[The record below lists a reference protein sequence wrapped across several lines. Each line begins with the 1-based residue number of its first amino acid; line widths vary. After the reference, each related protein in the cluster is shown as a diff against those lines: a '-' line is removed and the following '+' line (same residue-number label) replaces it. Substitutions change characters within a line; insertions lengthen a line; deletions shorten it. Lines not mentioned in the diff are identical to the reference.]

1 SEASSVGR
9 SSSRRSSAGPGS
21 GCSRCRR
28 SSIATSRSSR
38 ARCSWWRSRT
48 SSRTSSSTCPP
59 PGSTRGSA
67 MRDPLRRLLRSPF
80 GATGLALFGAL
91 LLTALFA
98 PLIATQ
104 DPIALVPRDALQGP
118 SPAHLFGTDDLGRDV
133 FSRVIWGSRL
143 AVRLGVLSVVI
154 AASGGVVLG
163 LLAGY
168 YGGWVD
174 NLISRLLEVVLAFP
188 GILFAI
194 AIVAILGPSL
204 DNLIIALGLFGWP
217 GYARLVRASVLSAK
231 QREYVEAA
239 RATGATE
246 SRIMARHLLPNV
258 IAPVIILSATRFGCA
273 LLAGSGLS
281 FIGLGVPSAHHEWC
295 AIIATGRVLLLR
307 CWWVF

>member
-1 SEASSVGR
+1 
-9 SSSRRSSAGPGS
+9 
-21 GCSRCRR
+21 
-28 SSIATSRSSR
+28 
-38 ARCSWWRSRT
+38 
-48 SSRTSSSTCPP
+48 
-59 PGSTRGSA
+59 
-67 MRDPLRRLLRSPF
+67 MRDTVGRLLRSPF

-91 LLTALFA
+91 LLTALLA

-118 SPAHLFGTDDLGRDV
+118 SAAHLFGTDDLGRDV

-143 AVRLGVLSVVI
+143 AVRLGVLSVLI

-174 NLISRLLEVVLAFP
+174 NLISRVLEVVLAFP

-204 DNLIIALGLFGWP
+204 DNLIVALGLFGWP
-217 GYARLVRASVLSAK
+217 GYARLVRGSVLSAK
-231 QREYVEAA
+231 HREYVEAA
-239 RATGATE
+239 RAVGATGR
-246 SRIMARHLLPNV
+246 RIMARHLLPNV
-258 IAPVIILSATRFGCA
+258 VAPVIILSATRFGGA

-281 FIGLGVPSAHHEWC
+281 FIGLGVPIPQPEWG
-295 AIIATGRVLLLR
+295 AIMATGRDYLDSA
-307 CWWVF
+307 WWVFAFPGGIIAVAVLGVNLLGDGLRDVLDPRLRT

>member
-1 SEASSVGR
+1 
-9 SSSRRSSAGPGS
+9 
-21 GCSRCRR
+21 
-28 SSIATSRSSR
+28 
-38 ARCSWWRSRT
+38 
-48 SSRTSSSTCPP
+48 
-59 PGSTRGSA
+59 
-67 MRDPLRRLLRSPF
+67 MRDTVRRLIRSPF
-80 GATGLALFGAL
+80 GASGLALFGAL

-104 DPIALVPRDALQGP
+104 DPTALTPRDALQGP
-118 SPAHLFGTDDLGRDV
+118 SPVHLFGTDDLGRDV

-154 AASGGVVLG
+154 AASGGVALG
-163 LLAGY
+163 LLAGF

-204 DNLIIALGLFGWP
+204 DNLIVALGLFGWP
-217 GYARLVRASVLSAK
+217 GYARLVRGSVLSAK

-239 RATGATE
+239 RAMGATGT
-246 SRIMARHLLPNV
+246 RIMARHLLPNV
-258 IAPVIILSATRFGCA
+258 VAPVIILSATRFGGA

-281 FIGLGVPSAHHEWC
+281 FIGLGVPIPQPEWG
-295 AIIATGRVLLLR
+295 AIMATGREYLDAA
-307 CWWVF
+307 WWVFAFPGGIIVLAVLGVNLLGDGLRDVLDPRLRV

>member
-1 SEASSVGR
+1 
-9 SSSRRSSAGPGS
+9 
-21 GCSRCRR
+21 
-28 SSIATSRSSR
+28 
-38 ARCSWWRSRT
+38 
-48 SSRTSSSTCPP
+48 
-59 PGSTRGSA
+59 
-67 MRDPLRRLLRSPF
+67 MRDTVRRLIRSPF
-80 GATGLALFGAL
+80 GASGLALFGAL

-104 DPIALVPRDALQGP
+104 DPIALTPRDALQGP

-143 AVRLGVLSVVI
+143 AVRLGVLSVLI

-163 LLAGY
+163 LLAGF
-168 YGGWVD
+168 YGRWVD

-204 DNLIIALGLFGWP
+204 DNLIVALGLFGWP
-217 GYARLVRASVLSAK
+217 GYARIVRGSVLSAK

-239 RATGATE
+239 RAMGATGT
-246 SRIMARHLLPNV
+246 RIMTHHLLPNV
-258 IAPVIILSATRFGCA
+258 VAPVIILSATRFGGA

-281 FIGLGVPSAHHEWC
+281 FIGLGVPIPQPEWG
-295 AIIATGRVLLLR
+295 AIMATGRQYLDAA
-307 CWWVF
+307 WWVFAFPGGIIFFAVLGVNLLGDGLRDVLDPRLRV